1 MTMDNEYKDLLT
13 RSIRSEE
20 ALTSAVE
27 SLKETSKSINDN
39 LASHNASIGELCK
52 IAHEGNKLSEAN
64 NIILM
69 KYLKWAIL
77 ALITVLSGQKLV
89 NELLVVA
96 KGYGV

>member
-1 MTMDNEYKDLLT
+1 MDNEYKELLT
-13 RSIRSEE
+13 RSVRTEE
-20 ALTSAVE
+20 SLVSALE

-39 LASHNASIGELCK
+39 LASHNVSLSEICTL
-52 IAHEGNKLSEAN
+52 AHEGNKLSEAN

-77 ALITVLSGQKLV
+77 ALITVLAGTKLMS
-89 NELLVVA
+89 ELLVVA